1 MAFQPLVIVSPA
13 GQSLCMIPIPA
24 LLSEPFAAETLAF
37 LRSAVPEPVANHC
50 IRSYVYAEL
59 LVDRWRM
66 REHEDYHPLDVFYAV
81 TLHDVGLGREGARR
95 SDRFEVAG
103 ADLAGEFLQRR
114 GVDQAQIDRIWD
126 AIALNTSTGIAHRRN
141 LLCRVTA
148 VSSGVDFGAD
158 SDFVTDDMATDLHS
172 RYPRLRTASSMKAAI
187 VGQAKANPAK
197 APLASL
203 ALYLLTTENMSQ
215 DENIAARWGD

>member
-1 MAFQPLVIVSPA
+1 
-13 GQSLCMIPIPA
+13 MIPIPA
-24 LLSEPFAAETLAF
+24 TLSEPFAVETLEF
-37 LRSAVPEPVANHC
+37 LRSSVPEPVANHC

-59 LVDRWRM
+59 LVDQWHM
-66 REHEDYHPLDVFYAV
+66 RDHEEYRPLEVFYAV
-81 TLHDVGLGREGARR
+81 TLHDVGLGPAGEQQP
-95 SDRFEVAG
+95 DRFEVAS
-103 ADLAGEFLQRR
+103 ADLACDFLQRQGADR
-114 GVDQAQIDRIWD
+114 VKIDRIWD

-148 VSSGVDFGAD
+148 VATGVDFGAE
-158 SDFVTDDMATDLHS
+158 SDFVTDDMAADLHS
-172 RYPRLRTASSMKAAI
+172 RYPRLRTASSMQSAI

-203 ALYLLTTENMSQ
+203 ALYLLTTENMGS